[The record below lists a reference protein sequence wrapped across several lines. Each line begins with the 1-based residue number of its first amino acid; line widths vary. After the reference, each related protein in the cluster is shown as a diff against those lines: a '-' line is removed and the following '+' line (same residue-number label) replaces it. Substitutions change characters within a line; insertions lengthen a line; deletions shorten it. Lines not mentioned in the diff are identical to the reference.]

1 MLEHV
6 ADSIRSM
13 WFLPGVQHVGGQ
25 GTTVGC
31 RRTPTPSPRA
41 LLPIAS
47 HVAFVPTPIVSRC
60 RQKQPNPLDFRE
72 IPMWHVTCWTCD
84 VSLANAHRSV
94 EVFVVDTPRAANV
107 ALGAARADA
116 ESTHVLCRHLDEST
130 PDFTRRVLRRI
141 DRIQRSRRVRSLWYV
156 VGSEA
161 ARARCSLPLLQS
173 LLPMLESGSSLTV
186 VGPGSHQSAV
196 FEWID
201 SILRR
206 QSNVTVRAQLS
217 ADSAEAA
224 PAVSRETLSRETLS
238 RETLMPRLPWFP
250 LDAGARHAGSP
261 GTQAA

>member
-1 MLEHV
+1 M
-6 ADSIRSM
+6 
-13 WFLPGVQHVGGQ
+13 
-25 GTTVGC
+25 
-31 RRTPTPSPRA
+31 PTPSTRA
-41 LLPIAS
+41 LLPIAP
-47 HVAFVPTPIVSRC
+47 HVAFMPTPIVSPP
-60 RQKQPNPLDFRE
+60 RQKQSNLLDFRG
-72 IPMWHVTCWTCD
+72 IPAWHVTCWTRG

-116 ESTHVLCRHLDEST
+116 ESTHVLCRHVDEST

-161 ARARCSLPLLQS
+161 ARARRPLPLLQS
-173 LLPMLESGSSLTV
+173 LLPLLEGGSSLTV

-201 SILRR
+201 SLLHRR
-206 QSNVTVRAQLS
+206 SNVTVRAQLY
-217 ADSAEAA
+217 ADGAEA
-224 PAVSRETLSRETLS
+224 
-238 RETLMPRLPWFP
+238 PRPGLPWFP
-250 LDAGARHAGSP
+250 LDASNLGGAA

>member
-1 MLEHV
+1 
-6 ADSIRSM
+6 
-13 WFLPGVQHVGGQ
+13 
-25 GTTVGC
+25 
-31 RRTPTPSPRA
+31 
-41 LLPIAS
+41 
-47 HVAFVPTPIVSRC
+47 
-60 RQKQPNPLDFRE
+60 
-72 IPMWHVTCWTCD
+72 
-84 VSLANAHRSV
+84 VSLVNAHRSV

-116 ESTHVLCRHLDEST
+116 ESTHVLCRHVDEST

-161 ARARCSLPLLQS
+161 ARARRPLPLLQS
-173 LLPMLESGSSLTV
+173 LLPLLESGSSLTV
-186 VGPGSHQSAV
+186 VGPGSHQAAV

-206 QSNVTVRAQLS
+206 RSNVTVRAQLY

-224 PAVSRETLSRETLS
+224 PREATLARVHSAQAAAPASQRSTPAMPLEPFV
-238 RETLMPRLPWFP
+238 PRLPWFP
-250 LDAGARHAGSP
+250 LDASGLGAGSS

>member
-1 MLEHV
+1 
-6 ADSIRSM
+6 
-13 WFLPGVQHVGGQ
+13 
-25 GTTVGC
+25 
-31 RRTPTPSPRA
+31 
-41 LLPIAS
+41 
-47 HVAFVPTPIVSRC
+47 
-60 RQKQPNPLDFRE
+60 
-72 IPMWHVTCWTCD
+72 MWHVTCWTCG
-84 VSLANAHRSV
+84 VSLANAHHRSV

-107 ALGAARADA
+107 ALGVARADA
-116 ESTHVLCRHLDEST
+116 ESTHVLCRHPDEST

-156 VGSEA
+156 VGSDG

-206 QSNVTVRAQLS
+206 RSNVTVRAQLY

-224 PAVSRETLSRETLS
+224 PAPALEAHPLEGLSV
-238 RETLMPRLPWFP
+238 PRLPWFP
-250 LDAGARHAGSP
+250 PGAGARHTGSP